1 MIKSFLIHA
10 DLIFLLVL
18 VFTVNPAHALSPE
31 EVVRETTREVLNRLE
46 MDKDR
51 LADKPDY
58 IKVIVREL
66 IIPHMDFPT
75 MTGLVLGKNWNI
87 LSGDVKDC
95 FSKGFRNLLVERYSH
110 ILLSYRNQNIS
121 YQPAVPIGSQ
131 GYYSVTQILTRP
143 DRKPLTIS
151 YPMRPDED
159 SWSVVDLVIDDV
171 SLVRSYRMMFESEI
185 KQQGLADFIYSFQ
198 ECK

>member
-1 MIKSFLIHA
+1 MKKSYLNSIKLFIPL
-10 DLIFLLVL
+10 FL
-18 VFTVNPAHALSPE
+18 VFSFQTAYALSPD

-51 LADKPDY
+51 LNANPDY

-66 IIPHMDFPT
+66 IVPHMDFHT
-75 MTGLVLGKNWNI
+75 MTGLVLGKNWYI
-87 LSGDVKDC
+87 LSDKVKNC

-110 ILLSYRNQNIS
+110 ILLSYHNQNIS
-121 YQPAVPIGSQ
+121 YQPAVSIGEK
-131 GYYSVTQILTRP
+131 GYYSVTQTLTRP
-143 DRKPLTIS
+143 DRKPLTIG

-159 SWSVVDLVIDDV
+159 GWSVVDLVIDDV
-171 SLVRSYRMMFESEI
+171 SLVRSYRIMFEKEI
-185 KQQGLADFIYSFQ
+185 KEQGLADFIQSFQ

>member
-1 MIKSFLIHA
+1 MKNLNQNLARVLSVLFLVIACHA
-10 DLIFLLVL
+10 VY
-18 VFTVNPAHALSPE
+18 ALSPD
-31 EVVRETTREVLNRLE
+31 EVVRETTREVLNRLD

-51 LADKPDY
+51 LAADPDY

-66 IIPHMDFPT
+66 IIPHMDFRT
-75 MTGLVLGKNWNI
+75 MSGLVLGRDWDI
-87 LSGDVKDC
+87 LSSEVKDC

-121 YQPAVPIGSQ
+121 YQPALQIGEK
-131 GYYSVTQILTRP
+131 GYYSITQTLTRP
-143 DRKPLTIS
+143 DRKPLTIG

-159 SWSVVDLVIDDV
+159 GWSVVDLVIDDV
-171 SLVRSYRMMFESEI
+171 SLVRSYRMMFEQEI
-185 KQQGLADFIYSFQ
+185 REQGLADFVHSFQ